1 PAMFRIAFSCS
12 LAACIVAGCIATPR
26 DTQGGALVSG
36 PEASI
41 PFANQRSTIR
51 EWQADGVHGI
61 WVQDVHRN
69 WYYGKFHAS
78 CFGLDF
84 ANVVGFRTGSTGRL
98 DRFSSIEVPDEQFRC
113 RAGAAR
119 QRQTTPGRGWRG
131 AVAGCSAGEHGLAL
145 PQRFH
150 QDSSLPR

>member
-1 PAMFRIAFSCS
+1 MFRIAFSCS

-98 DRFSSIEVPDEQFRC
+98 DRFSSIEVPDEGRC
-113 RAGAAR
+113 TFSSFVAAPEPPDNGKR
-119 QRQTTPGRGWRG
+119 RREGG
-131 AVAGCSAGEHGLAL
+131 GEAQS
-145 PQRFH
+145 PAAAPANT
-150 QDSSLPR
+150 D